1 MQCYFIIWLSQF
13 LFLWLVN
20 VRFVT
25 YFTDL
30 SLNARSILFLL
41 FCRLITSSASLQ
53 SLCNELCQTSAYF
66 LFQRKKAQ

>member
-1 MQCYFIIWLSQF
+1 MAESF

-25 YFTDL
+25 YYTDQ
-30 SLNARSILFLL
+30 SLNARSILFLH
-41 FCRLITSSASLQ
+41 FCRLITSKASLQ
-53 SLCNELCQTSAYF
+53 SLCKDLCQTPAYF